1 MMTEQEIIDNLINY
15 INSQDDKKETALLL
29 VGILV
34 FLFELDSD
42 TDDSDSEVFTDYEE
56 EERID
61 DEVIAYLENYD
72 EDLIL
77 QAYPVP
83 SDYHH

>member
-72 EDLIL
+72 EDVIL

>member
-72 EDLIL
+72 EDIIL

>member
-15 INSQDDKKETALLL
+15 INSKDDKKETALLL

-42 TDDSDSEVFTDYEE
+42 TDDSDSEVFTDNEE

-72 EDLIL
+72 EDVIL